1 METIFSLSGFLTL
14 PFWFLMIVLPRW
26 RWSLRIMK
34 SLLPIVPGL
43 VAYTIL
49 ILPRLG
55 QVLPLVIKPEL
66 HLIVMLLCSADGA
79 TIAWIHFLAF
89 DLFVGRWVFLDS
101 RERGLNVV
109 LMGLVLFFVLMLGP
123 LGLLL
128 YLAVRF
134 AAGAS
139 RKNPGGNDVAPQHS

>member
-14 PFWFLMIVLPRW
+14 PFWVLMIFLPHW

-34 SLLPIVPGL
+34 SLLPIVPAL
-43 VAYTIL
+43 VAYVIL
-49 ILPRLG
+49 IVPRLA
-55 QVLPLVIKPEL
+55 QVLPQVMKPEL
-66 HLIVMLLCSADGA
+66 HQIAMLLGSPDGA
-79 TIAWIHFLAF
+79 TIGWIHFLAF

-109 LMGLVLFFVLMLGP
+109 LMALVLFFVLMLGP

-139 RKNPGGNDVAPQHS
+139 REKPGGDDVASQHS